1 MNEIKEIFY
10 KHIENGICNGAE
22 YIINYNGKIYKEAIG
37 FKDLEKKIKLPKNLY
52 YRIWSMTKPIVSLA
66 AMQLVEKKFLSLDD
80 TIDKYLPGIKKIN
93 ILNKNSKNINDTYLS
108 NKIPTIRHLLLH
120 TAGFTYNTS
129 NNIIAEEYEKRKI
142 FHSGETSLEE
152 EVYNIL
158 QLPLLFEPGTEWHY
172 SVSIDILARIIETI
186 TKEKLINTLSEN
198 IFSLLEMKNT
208 NFYINKE
215 DNINLAN
222 TFEFSRDTQILK
234 NLNPAARKLVNY
246 WYPANN
252 KTYSRGGHGLFS
264 TAEDYLQ
271 FSNMLFDGKN
281 FKGKE
286 LIKSETLNQMRVNS
300 LDSSLFPLEISS
312 INTIKDRKYIN
323 DLEGYGWGLGFR
335 VLMNKT
341 KHNPYGAIGEFGW
354 SGYASTYFMVDPLN
368 RISAVLMMQIID
380 GERILKQDFYNNIF
394 KNLKE
399 A

>member
-1 MNEIKEIFY
+1 MNEIKESFY
-10 KHIENGICNGAE
+10 RHIENGICNGAE
-22 YIINYNGKIYKEAIG
+22 YIINYNGKIYQEAIG
-37 FKDLEKKIKLPKNLY
+37 FKDLEKKIKLPKNLH

-80 TIDKYLPGIKKIN
+80 TIDKYFPSLNKIK

-108 NKIPTIRHLLLH
+108 NKIPTIRDLLLH

-158 QLPLLFEPGTEWHY
+158 QLPLLFEPGAEWHY
-172 SVSIDILARIIETI
+172 SVSIDILARIIEII
-186 TKEKLINTLSEN
+186 TKESLINTLNEN
-198 IFSLLEMKNT
+198 IFSLLQMKNT

-222 TFEFSRDTQILK
+222 TFEFSRDTQTLK

-252 KTYSRGGHGLFS
+252 TTYARGGHGLFS

-300 LDSSLFPLEISS
+300 IDPSLFPLEITS
-312 INTIKDRKYIN
+312 INTIKDKKYIN

-354 SGYASTYFMVDPLN
+354 SGYASTYFMVDPVN

-399 A
+399 I

>member
-1 MNEIKEIFY
+1 MNEIKESFY

-22 YIINYNGKIYKEAIG
+22 YIINYNGKIYQEVIG
-37 FKDLEKKIKLPKNLY
+37 FKDLEKKIKLPKNLH

-66 AMQLVEKKFLSLDD
+66 AMQLVEKNFLSLDD
-80 TIDKYLPGIKKIN
+80 TIDKYFPSLNKIK

-108 NKIPTIRHLLLH
+108 NKIPTIRDLLLH

-142 FHSGETSLEE
+142 FHSGETSLEQ

-158 QLPLLFEPGTEWHY
+158 QIPLLFEPGTEWHY
-172 SVSIDILARIIETI
+172 SVSIDILARIIEII
-186 TKEKLINTLSEN
+186 TKESLINTLNEN
-198 IFSLLEMKNT
+198 IFSLLQMKNT

-222 TFEFSRDTQILK
+222 TFEFSRDTQTLK

-252 KTYSRGGHGLFS
+252 TTYARGGHGLFS

-300 LDSSLFPLEISS
+300 IDPSLFPLEITS
-312 INTIKDRKYIN
+312 INTIKDKKYIN

-354 SGYASTYFMVDPLN
+354 SGYASTYFMVDPVN

-399 A
+399 I

>member
-1 MNEIKEIFY
+1 MNEIKESFY
-10 KHIENGICNGAE
+10 KHIENGICNGVE
-22 YIINYNGKIYKEAIG
+22 YIINYNGKIYQEAIG
-37 FKDLEKKIKLPKNLY
+37 FKDLEKKIKLPKNLH

-80 TIDKYLPGIKKIN
+80 TIDKYFPSLNKIK

-108 NKIPTIRHLLLH
+108 NKIPTIRDLLLH

-142 FHSGETSLEE
+142 FHSGETSLEQ

-158 QLPLLFEPGTEWHY
+158 QIPLLFRPGTEWHY
-172 SVSIDILARIIETI
+172 SVSIDILARIKEII
-186 TKEKLINTLSEN
+186 TKESLINTLNQN
-198 IFSLLEMKNT
+198 IFSLLQMKNT

-222 TFEFSRDTQILK
+222 TFEFSRDTQTLK

-252 KTYSRGGHGLFS
+252 TTYARGGHGLFS

-300 LDSSLFPLEISS
+300 IDRSLFPLEITS
-312 INTIKDRKYIN
+312 INTIKDKKYIN

-354 SGYASTYFMVDPLN
+354 SGYASTYFMVDPVN

-399 A
+399 I

>member
-394 KNLKE
+394 KNLKQD
-399 A
+399 

>member
-300 LDSSLFPLEISS
+300 IDPSLFPLEITS
-312 INTIKDRKYIN
+312 INTIKDKKYVN

-394 KNLKE
+394 KNLKQD
-399 A
+399 

>member
-1 MNEIKEIFY
+1 MNEIKESFY

-22 YIINYNGKIYKEAIG
+22 YIINYNGKIYQEAIG
-37 FKDLEKKIKLPKNLY
+37 FKDLEKKIKLPKNLH

-80 TIDKYLPGIKKIN
+80 TIDKYLPGIKKIK
-93 ILNKNSKNINDTYLS
+93 ILNRNSKNINDTYLS
-108 NKIPTIRHLLLH
+108 NKIPTIRDLLLH

-142 FHSGETSLEE
+142 FHSGETSLEQ

-158 QLPLLFEPGTEWHY
+158 QIPLLFEPGTEWHY
-172 SVSIDILARIIETI
+172 SVSIDILARIIEII
-186 TKEKLINTLSEN
+186 TKETLINILNEN
-198 IFSLLEMKNT
+198 IFSLLQMKNT

-222 TFEFSRDTQILK
+222 TFEFSRDTQTLK

-252 KTYSRGGHGLFS
+252 TTYARGGHGLFS

-300 LDSSLFPLEISS
+300 IDRSLFPLEITS
-312 INTIKDRKYIN
+312 INTIKDKKYIN

-354 SGYASTYFMVDPLN
+354 SGYASTYFMVDPVN

-399 A
+399 I

>member
-1 MNEIKEIFY
+1 MNEIKESFY

-22 YIINYNGKIYKEAIG
+22 YIINFNGKTYQEAIG
-37 FKDLEKKIKLPKNLY
+37 FKDLEKKIKLPKNLH
-52 YRIWSMTKPIVSLA
+52 YRIWSMTKPIISLA

-80 TIDKYLPGIKKIN
+80 TIDKYLPGIKKIK

-152 EVYNIL
+152 EVYKIL
-158 QLPLLFEPGTEWHY
+158 QLPLLFEPGAEWHY
-172 SVSIDILARIIETI
+172 SVSVDILARIIEII
-186 TKEKLINTLSEN
+186 TKESLINTLNEN
-198 IFSLLEMKNT
+198 IFSLLQMKNT

-222 TFEFSRDTQILK
+222 TFEFSRDTQTLK

-252 KTYSRGGHGLFS
+252 TTYARGGHGLFS

-281 FKGKE
+281 FQGKE

-300 LDSSLFPLEISS
+300 LESNLFPLEITS
-312 INTIKDRKYIN
+312 INTIKDKKYIN

-354 SGYASTYFMVDPLN
+354 SGYASTYFMVDPVN

-399 A
+399 I

>member
-1 MNEIKEIFY
+1 MNEIKESFY
-10 KHIENGICNGAE
+10 RHIENGICNGAE
-22 YIINYNGKIYKEAIG
+22 YIINYNGKIYQEAIG
-37 FKDLEKKIKLPKNLY
+37 FKDLEKKIKLPKNLH

-80 TIDKYLPGIKKIN
+80 TIDKYFPSLNKIK

-108 NKIPTIRHLLLH
+108 NKIPTIRDLLLH

-129 NNIIAEEYEKRKI
+129 NNIIAEEYEKRRI

-158 QLPLLFEPGTEWHY
+158 QLPLLFEPGAEWHY
-172 SVSIDILARIIETI
+172 SVSIDILARIIEII
-186 TKEKLINTLSEN
+186 TKESLINTLDEN
-198 IFSLLEMKNT
+198 IFSLLQMKNT

-222 TFEFSRDTQILK
+222 TFEFSRDTQTLK

-252 KTYSRGGHGLFS
+252 TTYARGGHGLFS

-286 LIKSETLNQMRVNS
+286 LIKSETLNHMRVNS
-300 LDSSLFPLEISS
+300 IDRSLFPLEITS
-312 INTIKDRKYIN
+312 INTIKDKKYIN

-354 SGYASTYFMVDPLN
+354 SGYASTYFMVDHVN

-399 A
+399 I

>member
-1 MNEIKEIFY
+1 MNEIKESFY

-22 YIINYNGKIYKEAIG
+22 YIINYNGKIYQEAIG
-37 FKDLEKKIKLPKNLY
+37 FKDLEKKIKLPKNLH

-80 TIDKYLPGIKKIN
+80 TIDKYFPSLNKIK

-108 NKIPTIRHLLLH
+108 NKIPTIRDLLLH

-142 FHSGETSLEE
+142 FHSGETSLEQ

-158 QLPLLFEPGTEWHY
+158 QIPLLFEPGTEWHY
-172 SVSIDILARIIETI
+172 SVSIDILARIIEII
-186 TKEKLINTLSEN
+186 TKESLINTLNEN
-198 IFSLLEMKNT
+198 IFSLLQMKNT

-222 TFEFSRDTQILK
+222 TFEFSRDTQTLK

-252 KTYSRGGHGLFS
+252 TTYARGGHGLFS

-300 LDSSLFPLEISS
+300 IDRSLFPLEITS
-312 INTIKDRKYIN
+312 INTIKDKKYIN

-354 SGYASTYFMVDPLN
+354 SGYASTYFMVDPVN

-399 A
+399 I

>member
-1 MNEIKEIFY
+1 MNEIKESFY

-22 YIINYNGKIYKEAIG
+22 YIINYNGKIYQEAIG
-37 FKDLEKKIKLPKNLY
+37 FKDLEKKIKLPKNLH

-80 TIDKYLPGIKKIN
+80 TIDKYFPSLNKIK

-108 NKIPTIRHLLLH
+108 NKIPTIRDLLLH

-158 QLPLLFEPGTEWHY
+158 QIPLLFEPGTEWHY
-172 SVSIDILARIIETI
+172 SVSIDILARIIEII
-186 TKEKLINTLSEN
+186 TKESLINTLNEN
-198 IFSLLEMKNT
+198 IFSLLQMKNT

-222 TFEFSRDTQILK
+222 TFEFSRDTQTLK

-252 KTYSRGGHGLFS
+252 TTYARGGHGLFS

-286 LIKSETLNQMRVNS
+286 LIKSETLNQMRINS
-300 LDSSLFPLEISS
+300 IDPSLFPLEITS
-312 INTIKDRKYIN
+312 INTIKDKKYIN

-354 SGYASTYFMVDPLN
+354 SGYASTYFMVDPVN

-399 A
+399 I

>member
-1 MNEIKEIFY
+1 MNEIKESFY

-22 YIINYNGKIYKEAIG
+22 YIINFNGKTYQEAIG
-37 FKDLEKKIKLPKNLY
+37 FKDLEKKIKLPKNLQ

-80 TIDKYLPGIKKIN
+80 TIDKYLPGIKKIK
-93 ILNKNSKNINDTYLS
+93 ILNRNSKNINDTYLS

-172 SVSIDILARIIETI
+172 SVSIDILARIIEII
-186 TKEKLINTLSEN
+186 TKESLINTLNEN
-198 IFSLLEMKNT
+198 IFSLLQMKNT

-354 SGYASTYFMVDPLN
+354 SGYASTYFMVDPVN

-399 A
+399 I

>member
-1 MNEIKEIFY
+1 MNEIKESFY

-22 YIINYNGKIYKEAIG
+22 YIINYNGKIYQEAIG
-37 FKDLEKKIKLPKNLY
+37 FKDLEKKIKLPKNLH

-80 TIDKYLPGIKKIN
+80 TIDKYFPSLNKIK

-108 NKIPTIRHLLLH
+108 NKIPTIRDLLLH

-158 QLPLLFEPGTEWHY
+158 QIPLLFEPGTEWHY
-172 SVSIDILARIIETI
+172 SVSIDILARIIEII
-186 TKEKLINTLSEN
+186 TKESLINTLNEN
-198 IFSLLEMKNT
+198 IFSLLQMKNT

-222 TFEFSRDTQILK
+222 TFEFSRDTQTLK

-252 KTYSRGGHGLFS
+252 TTYARGGHGLFS

-286 LIKSETLNQMRVNS
+286 LIKSETLNQMRINS
-300 LDSSLFPLEISS
+300 IDPSLFPLEITS
-312 INTIKDRKYIN
+312 INTIKDKKYIN

-354 SGYASTYFMVDPLN
+354 SGYASTYFMVDSVN

-399 A
+399 I